1 MVFLYM
7 RIFDCTTFYDENFIL
22 DVRFNILD
30 QFVDKFVIC
39 ESAYSHSG
47 KKKKFNFDISKFER
61 FKHKIVYL
69 KIDHEP
75 KNLIYKSSNNEN
87 NKENTKDVRIN
98 AIKRIAYQR
107 NFLKEGIFDASNND
121 LIFYSDNDEI
131 PKLNDANLD
140 KIQNKLIFFKQKLF
154 YYKFNLFCDRYDWH
168 GTKGCKKKDLIDFE
182 WLRNIKTKKYNFYR
196 FDTIFS
202 KTKYTDVKIIN
213 DGGWH
218 FSQLKKIDDIYSKL
232 TNSEDHQE
240 FKDTGKKLSDIEDL
254 VNRKVI
260 LYDHKAKSSDF
271 KFGKE
276 FKLETIGLEEMPDY
290 IKKNKDQFREWIDT
304 TY

>member
-1 MVFLYM
+1 M

-47 KKKKFNFDISKFER
+47 KKKKFNFDISKFEK
-61 FKHKIVYL
+61 FKHKIIYL

-75 KNLIYKSSNNEN
+75 KNLIYKSTNNEN
-87 NKENTKDVRIN
+87 TKENTKDVRIN

-240 FKDTGKKLSDIEDL
+240 FKDTGKKVSDIEDL

-290 IKKNKDQFREWIDT
+290 IKKNKDKFREWIDT

>member
-1 MVFLYM
+1 M

-47 KKKKFNFDISKFER
+47 KKKKFNFDISKFEK
-61 FKHKIVYL
+61 FKHKIIYL

-75 KNLIYKSSNNEN
+75 KNLIYKSTNNEN
-87 NKENTKDVRIN
+87 NKENSKDVRIN

-107 NFLKEGIFDASNND
+107 NYLKEGIVDASNND

-240 FKDTGKKLSDIEDL
+240 FKDTGKKISDIEDL

-304 TY
+304 TC

>member
-1 MVFLYM
+1 M

-47 KKKKFNFDISKFER
+47 KKKKFNFDISKFEK
-61 FKHKIVYL
+61 FKHKIIYL

-75 KNLIYKSSNNEN
+75 KNLIYKSTNNEN
-87 NKENTKDVRIN
+87 TKENTKDVRIN

-107 NFLKEGIFDASNND
+107 NFLKEGIVDASNND

-154 YYKFNLFCDRYDWH
+154 YYKFNLFCNRYNWH

-240 FKDTGKKLSDIEDL
+240 FKDTGKKISDIEDL

-276 FKLETIGLEEMPDY
+276 FKLKTIVLEEMPDY

>member
-1 MVFLYM
+1 MLF
-7 RIFDCTTFYDENFIL
+7 R
-22 DVRFNILD
+22 
-30 QFVDKFVIC
+30 
-39 ESAYSHSG
+39 S
-47 KKKKFNFDISKFER
+47 
-61 FKHKIVYL
+61 
-69 KIDHEP
+69 
-75 KNLIYKSSNNEN
+75 
-87 NKENTKDVRIN
+87 RIN

-107 NFLKEGIFDASNND
+107 NFLKEGIVDASDND

-240 FKDTGKKLSDIEDL
+240 FKDTGKKVSDIE
-254 VNRKVI
+254 
-260 LYDHKAKSSDF
+260 
-271 KFGKE
+271 E
-276 FKLETIGLEEMPDY
+276 IG
-290 IKKNKDQFREWIDT
+290 RAHV
-304 TY
+304 

>member
-1 MVFLYM
+1 M

-47 KKKKFNFDISKFER
+47 KKKKFNFDISKFEK
-61 FKHKIVYL
+61 FKHKIIYL

-75 KNLIYKSSNNEN
+75 KNLIYKSTNNEN
-87 NKENTKDVRIN
+87 TKENSKDVRIN

-107 NFLKEGIFDASNND
+107 NYLKEGIVDASNND

-240 FKDTGKKLSDIEDL
+240 FKDTGKKISDIEDL

-304 TY
+304 TC

>member
-1 MVFLYM
+1 M

-30 QFVDKFVIC
+30 PFVDKFVIC

-47 KKKKFNFDISKFER
+47 EQKKFNFDISKFTK
-61 FKHKIVYL
+61 FKHKIIYL
-69 KIDHEP
+69 KIDKEP
-75 KNLIYKSSNNEN
+75 DNLIYAKKNDSIKEDTNNAR
-87 NKENTKDVRIN
+87 VN

-107 NFLKEGIFDASNND
+107 NFLNEGISDASKDD

-131 PKLNDANLD
+131 PKLNDVNLHAI
-140 KIQNKLIFFKQKLF
+140 KNKLIFFKQKLF
-154 YYKFNLFCDRYDWH
+154 YYKFNLFCDRYDWY

-182 WLRNIKTKKYNFYR
+182 WLRNTKTKKYSALR
-196 FDTIFS
+196 LDTFFS
-202 KTKYTDVKIIN
+202 KTKYSDVKIIN

-218 FSQLKKIDDIYSKL
+218 FSQLKKINDIYAKL

-240 FKDTGKKLSDIEDL
+240 FKDAGKNISDIEDL
-254 VNRKVI
+254 VKRKVI
-260 LYDHKAKSSDF
+260 LYDHKAKTSEF

-276 FKLETIGLEEMPDY
+276 FKLETISLESMPEY
-290 IKKNKDQFREWIDT
+290 IKNNKDQFKEWIDVNK
-304 TY
+304 

>member
-1 MVFLYM
+1 M

-47 KKKKFNFDISKFER
+47 KKKKFNFDISKFEK
-61 FKHKIVYL
+61 FKHKIIYL

-75 KNLIYKSSNNEN
+75 KNLIYKTSNNEYSQEDI
-87 NKENTKDVRIN
+87 KHVRIN
-98 AIKRIAYQR
+98 AIRRIAYQR
-107 NFLKEGIFDASNND
+107 NFLKEGIVDASNND
-121 LIFYSDNDEI
+121 IIFYSDNDEI

-196 FDTIFS
+196 LDTIFS

-240 FKDTGKKLSDIEDL
+240 FKDTGKKISDIEDL

-290 IKKNKDQFREWIDT
+290 IKKNKDQFKEWIDT

>member
-1 MVFLYM
+1 M

-47 KKKKFNFDISKFER
+47 KKKKFNFDISKFEK
-61 FKHKIVYL
+61 FKHKIIYL

-75 KNLIYKSSNNEN
+75 KNLIYKSSNNQN
-87 NKENTKDVRIN
+87 TKENTKDVRIN

-107 NFLKEGIFDASNND
+107 NFLKEGIVDASNND

-196 FDTIFS
+196 LDTIFS

-240 FKDTGKKLSDIEDL
+240 FKDTGKKISDIEDL

>member
-1 MVFLYM
+1 M

-47 KKKKFNFDISKFER
+47 KKKKFNFDISKFEK
-61 FKHKIVYL
+61 FKHKIIYL

-75 KNLIYKSSNNEN
+75 KNLIYKSTNNEN
-87 NKENTKDVRIN
+87 TKENTKDVRIN

-107 NFLKEGIFDASNND
+107 NFLKEGIVDASNND

-196 FDTIFS
+196 LDTIFS

-240 FKDTGKKLSDIEDL
+240 FKDTGKKISDIEDL